1 MPRDC
6 ATRRNGGARR
16 APDGSVP
23 LGFSQPSRSWRDA
36 CFELN
41 MRQFHRSSR
50 GPAVSVLLLVVAL
63 ATGSACG
70 ARVGTEGSGS
80 AGGTGGSGDMSTV
93 GSVGTGSTGN
103 VTASQTASSGV
114 GGSTGVGGMST
125 TGSGGEAGSN
135 APVSDASID
144 GNVCGGGGRG
154 AGGGGIGRSNEGMS
168 CYVAKGRSDGQPDCL
183 PPSQAGVRL
192 NRPITS
198 CGIVV
203 DSVIDSAPSVPLLGF
218 CASYVECCLSRPVS
232 SRRGCE
238 DYFRLPSQ
246 ATSQNCEGAFMA
258 ERASPEGCPSVGPN
272 DGGIEGGSDA
282 ASDGSSD
289 GSTPESRY
297 VFCCYRTCEHSYCT

>member
-70 ARVGTEGSGS
+70 AR
-80 AGGTGGSGDMSTV
+80 
-93 GSVGTGSTGN
+93 
-103 VTASQTASSGV
+103 
-114 GGSTGVGGMST
+114 
-125 TGSGGEAGSN
+125 
-135 APVSDASID
+135 
-144 GNVCGGGGRG
+144 G
-154 AGGGGIGRSNEGMS
+154 AGGGGTDPSNEGMS

-183 PPSQAGVRL
+183 PPSQARVRL
-192 NRPITS
+192 YRPVVS
-198 CGIVV
+198 CGTAV